1 MTISSGT
8 NRLTSAKCWLR
19 LMCWSGFKP
28 YSTNAT
34 KGSID
39 GIKDI
44 VAVASGKGGV
54 GKSTTAVDDVQ
65 TPSMNGSI
73 YGLSESSMV
82 TEVGIKE
89 LWSRDTMPDFCL
101 ARAGV
106 VENRKTC
113 RDKLYS
119 HLNSLLKSTNC
130 MQTFTVSTLQLFQDV
145 MKLRFEFLP
154 MPNSIPAA
162 LPSSHKWYPVH
173 IFPFDAMSG
182 LVLAAPLL
190 MFILR
195 NNEELPLIF
204 TFTVNLAVVLANT
217 FQLKVGLLDA
227 DIYGPSIPTMMNLQ
241 GKPEVRTATKHV
253 FADMKMIPIE
263 NHKVR
268 CMSIGFLV
276 EKDAPIVWRG
286 PMVMSALEKMTRGVA
301 WGDLDLLIVDMPP
314 GTGDAQLSISQ
325 RLQLSGALIISTPQ
339 DIALIDAR
347 RGANMFRK
355 VEVPILG
362 LVENMSCFKC
372 PHCGEKSYI
381 FGNGGTQRTAK
392 ELDMKYLGEIPLEQ
406 DIRSSSDDGLPIVLA
421 APHSQAAKAYTDV
434 AEKMTK
440 RLQELAVE
448 RQLGPQIL
456 L

>member
-54 GKSTTAVDDVQ
+54 GKSTTAV
-65 TPSMNGSI
+65 
-73 YGLSESSMV
+73 
-82 TEVGIKE
+82 
-89 LWSRDTMPDFCL
+89 
-101 ARAGV
+101 
-106 VENRKTC
+106 
-113 RDKLYS
+113 
-119 HLNSLLKSTNC
+119 
-130 MQTFTVSTLQLFQDV
+130 
-145 MKLRFEFLP
+145 
-154 MPNSIPAA
+154 
-162 LPSSHKWYPVH
+162 
-173 IFPFDAMSG
+173 
-182 LVLAAPLL
+182 
-190 MFILR
+190 
-195 NNEELPLIF
+195 
-204 TFTVNLAVVLANT
+204 NLAVVLANT

-241 GKPEVRTATKHV
+241 GKPEVRT
-253 FADMKMIPIE
+253 DMKMIPIE

-434 AEKMTK
+434 AEKMTE